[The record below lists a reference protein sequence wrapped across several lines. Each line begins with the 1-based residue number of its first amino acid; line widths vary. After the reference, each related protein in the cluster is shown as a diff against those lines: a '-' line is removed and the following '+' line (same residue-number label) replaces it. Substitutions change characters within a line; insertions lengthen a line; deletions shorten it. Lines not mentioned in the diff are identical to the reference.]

1 MTTPLWAKG
10 QVSLDEQIMRFLA
23 GEDIILDQ
31 QLFPHDVRATRA
43 HVAGLSRIG
52 VLSADEA
59 ATLDAALAD
68 LGRLFDEGFFILDDS
83 FEDGHSAIEA
93 FLTERLGELGKK
105 VHTGRSRNDQ
115 VLVATRLFLRHAL
128 QTAVEHCKTIADAA
142 LTRAEQDPNTP
153 MPGYT
158 HLQRAVP
165 SSTGMWFAAFAEAF
179 IDDAALL
186 AMSMKWIDANP
197 LGTAA
202 GYGVNL
208 PLDREGVTQALG
220 FERLQL
226 NPIYAQNSR
235 GKFELQ
241 ALSALGQA
249 LLDVRRMAWDLSL
262 FTTSEFSFVSLPDKY
277 TTGSSIMPNKRNPDV
292 VELLRAAYAP
302 VPAAIVEIE
311 QILSLP
317 SGYHRDLQATKGPA
331 LRAINHALGALA
343 LVAKLIEE
351 LRFEPAPMRQ
361 AISHETYATD
371 RALELALEGVP
382 FREAYKRSA
391 QEMDTLQARQP
402 EQSLEARSSLG
413 ACANLGLGVLRA
425 RLEAL

>member
-10 QVSLDEQIMRFLA
+10 QVSLNEQIMRFLA

-52 VLSADEA
+52 VLSAEEA

-413 ACANLGLGVLRA
+413 ACANLGLGLLRA